1 MKGIQ
6 SIIMTLVLLMVA
18 GTAGAQS
25 EFKRTITR
33 QGQTIEYSISGV
45 KVTKEEQPLYTGN
58 TP

>member
-33 QGQTIEYSISGV
+33 QGHH
-45 KVTKEEQPLYTGN
+45 
-58 TP
+58 